1 MFQRVHRES
10 PATRFTESQ
19 IFMPFPCLSTGS
31 SNCKRILVP
40 LTGVKATNWRFLTER
55 PFPRPFPQKPG
66 CREGRNGP
74 LVNLALQLRIKGT
87 VGRGLEYSEI
97 LGNRIA
103 KCQDRIA
110 CRHVVFASSSLLSSS
125 WSWSWSWSSL
135 PSLSVV
141 VVAMGNS
148 VCKSRKIEK
157 EAKNATTA
165 TVTTVVAVFA
175 KLLGSPAYA

>member
-1 MFQRVHRES
+1 MFQRVHRDS

-19 IFMPFPCLSTGS
+19 ILMPFPCLSAGS

-40 LTGVKATNWRFLTER
+40 FTGVKATNWRFLTER

-66 CREGRNGP
+66 CREGRSGP
-74 LVNLALQLRIKGT
+74 LVNLALQLRIKET
-87 VGRGLEYSEI
+87 VGRGLEYGET

-103 KCQDRIA
+103 KCQGRIA
-110 CRHVVFASSSLLSSS
+110 CRHVVFTSLSLSSSSSS
-125 WSWSWSWSSL
+125 WSSSSSL
-135 PSLSVV
+135 SLV
-141 VVAMGNS
+141 VVAIGNS
-148 VCKSRKIEK
+148 MYKSRKIEK
-157 EAKNATTA
+157 KAKNATTA